1 MTKSTAHRYSI
12 EIKDAALGIS
22 IVSASVDWTDD
33 QKRLPILVISRVS
46 GQYNLICSNVSTSL
60 SNTQYH

>member
-12 EIKDAALGIS
+12 DIRDAASGTS

-33 QKRLPILVISRVS
+33 QKRLAILVISRVS
-46 GQYNLICSNVSTSL
+46 GLYNLICSDVSTSP
-60 SNTQYH
+60 SNTRYH